1 MTAQSFSARSEPN
14 RPGPDQSRPD
24 QSSPLQSYSVI
35 GDGQANSTVFQPT
48 PAGSRWQGLASVV
61 LLGLI
66 ALAMLGW
73 LLRRPID
80 GWSFLLLLLVLLFL
94 PVLLHLAQRT
104 WRLFS
109 LEYWV
114 DRNAV
119 RIRCGAETV
128 VIPLDTIEQ
137 IVGEASVSLSNSPRY
152 WPAPF
157 IRSLPSQDDGRA
169 EMFATAPSEDSIW
182 LLTAQADY
190 MLSPADPDG
199 FLAALQAHHTLGPS
213 HPLVPG
219 RESAVGRLGLLLS
232 DRLSRGLLVAGL
244 VGVLLLFAL
253 LFVAYPGLPERLIF
267 HYDASGAPDSIRSK
281 SALLLLPGI
290 GVASYLV
297 NGVAGLWLM
306 LRRQPTGA
314 YLLWGSTLGVQLLSL
329 LALFSLIR

>member
-1 MTAQSFSARSEPN
+1 MMTAQSFSAQPGPN
-14 RPGPDQSRPD
+14 QRGPGQKSPDQSYSLAGD
-24 QSSPLQSYSVI
+24 SPANASV
-35 GDGQANSTVFQPT
+35 FKPT
-48 PAGSRWQGLASVV
+48 PPGSRWQGLAAVILSA
-61 LLGLI
+61 LI
-66 ALAMLGW
+66 ELALLGW

-80 GWSFLLLLLVLLFL
+80 SWSFLFLLLVLLIL
-94 PVLLHLAQRT
+94 PVLLHLAHRT

-114 DRNAV
+114 DRNAI

-137 IVGEASVSLSNSPRY
+137 IVGEASVSLNSSLRY
-152 WPAPF
+152 WPGPF
-157 IRSLPSQDDGRA
+157 IRPLPSQGDGSA
-169 EMFATAPSEDSIW
+169 EMFATAPSEDSLW
-182 LLTAQADY
+182 LLTEQADY
-190 MLSPADPDG
+190 MLSPADRDG
-199 FLAALQAHHTLGPS
+199 FLAALQAHCNLGPS

-219 RESAVGRLGLLLS
+219 RERVADGLGLLLA

-244 VGVLLLFAL
+244 VGALLLVGL

-290 GVASYLV
+290 GVTAYLF